1 MGRPILR
8 LATRLNRRTRWTA
21 WAIAFACMVLVG
33 SLSLAEGLS
42 GGGES
47 VASRCQ
53 PGPSVYVHGSDL
65 MDSRIDPTALPMIPG
80 DFLAVRVHAGTLEM
94 NNVSLPVVVAALQ
107 AFQDGNASVPFPAGA
122 PDSVAIDVGLEREI
136 VAASGQPLDA
146 NVTLSVF
153 GLRLASLPVS
163 PPPMSRPG
171 LFPDTWAWVRPEL
184 LTAAG
189 GVQGMSTQAVITPSP
204 LDPALVSR
212 LGLTPLT
219 TIGGIG
225 FARGSVQEA
234 RAAVDALALL
244 VAVVIGLLVYS
255 AMGLEVQQ
263 RRQEIRVLRSLGAS
277 SSAVAAVYE
286 GQAVVLG
293 LVGATLG
300 SALGIVLA
308 HAIVSFA
315 PLLGMP
321 NLITLPAPAAAVAFV
336 YLLTLV
342 AAVLAGLVP
351 STRAVRLLR
360 GVREVGPS

>member
-42 GGGES
+42 GGVDS
-47 VASRCQ
+47 VASRFQ
-53 PGPSVYVHGSDL
+53 TGPSVYVHGSDL

-107 AFQDGNASVPFPAGA
+107 AFQDGNASVSFPAGT

-184 LTAAG
+184 
-189 GVQGMSTQAVITPSP
+189 
-204 LDPALVSR
+204 R